1 MRPLN
6 IGALLVAGFISG
18 CGGGTSGGDG
28 KTIAA
33 IDGLTEKVG
42 SLEQKVKELEAAN
55 EKLFFDK
62 LAAELSGPQESLL
75 FDPQDN
81 KGYQAARAPAGSV
94 LVVLE
99 KLEPYLDGYTVSLR
113 FGNPTTAEYSG
124 VKGKVK
130 WGRLYDSKKDQD
142 FNKLLEKEIDLKDDL
157 KAGSWTIVKFNIA
170 PAKPDEVRRLII
182 QPTFDHLKL
191 RTLPSNG

>member
-18 CGGGTSGGDG
+18 CGGGTSGSDG

-33 IDGLTEKVG
+33 IDGLNAKVG

-75 FDPQDN
+75 FDPQEN
-81 KGYQAARAPAGSV
+81 KGYQAARAPAGAV

-113 FGNPTTAEYSG
+113 LGNPTTAEYSG
-124 VKGKVK
+124 IQGKVK
-130 WGRLYDSKKDQD
+130 WGRLYDAKKDQE
-142 FNKLLEKEIDLKDDL
+142 FNKLGEKDIDLKDDL

-182 QPTFDHLKL
+182 QPTFNQLKL
-191 RTLPSNG
+191 RNPPSNG